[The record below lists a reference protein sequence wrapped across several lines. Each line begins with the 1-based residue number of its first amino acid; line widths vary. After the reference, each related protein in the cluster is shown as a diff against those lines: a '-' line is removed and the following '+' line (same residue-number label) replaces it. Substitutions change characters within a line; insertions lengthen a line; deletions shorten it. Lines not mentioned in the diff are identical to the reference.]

1 MLAQILL
8 SRSSSMTLMDFC
20 CGCKECEAMVGLA
33 HILLEKYGS
42 HFTRR
47 RCTHCP
53 WYHADTNILLLSA
66 TDQIMWDESPSR
78 CDPSFRTHSSECL
91 SWYCR
96 DSKVYVWA
104 LQHDDQKV
112 KDYGVTLAVDMIRRI
127 TTEGGI
133 RGVHFCT
140 LNLEKSVRRVLEN
153 LEWIPSPSSVPQN
166 KLIAVR

>member
-1 MLAQILL
+1 
-8 SRSSSMTLMDFC
+8 
-20 CGCKECEAMVGLA
+20 
-33 HILLEKYGS
+33 
-42 HFTRR
+42 
-47 RCTHCP
+47 
-53 WYHADTNILLLSA
+53 
-66 TDQIMWDESPSR
+66 MWDESPSR

-96 DSKVYVWA
+96 DLKVYVWA

-140 LNLEKSVRRVLEN
+140 LNLETSVRRVLEN